1 MSDSS
6 ALVTAT
12 RQAKQ
17 SERSEVYAFLRALF
31 DALLSFVGSNAGKG
45 KQGVDADK
53 KPEVLAKAGSRIRED
68 IRLLGVHPSSPGDGV
83 KPDKDRT

>member
-6 ALVTAT
+6 ALVTAIK
-12 RQAKQ
+12 QAKP

-31 DALLSFVGSNAGKG
+31 DALLSFIGSNAGKG
-45 KQGVDADK
+45 KQAIEADK
-53 KPEVLAKAGSRIRED
+53 KPEILTKAGSRIRD
-68 IRLLGVHPSSPGDGV
+68 YIRLRGVQSSSPGDGS